1 MDEQATELLI
11 EQLRLTGGELEIKA
25 ADVLDE
31 MMNEIA
37 TLQRELRS
45 LKIDCEDNQNELN
58 YIRWML

>member
-1 MDEQATELLI
+1 MDEQATELII
-11 EQLRLTGGELEIKA
+11 EQLRQTGGELEIKA
-25 ADVLDE
+25 ADALDE